1 MSRVMFVSQCAAAGL
16 MAAAACKYDARIAPE
31 PTGAARAPQ
40 FAAMAATAKGA
51 AGQNGRHIVTFRSQI
66 PTDFAARIG
75 QLGGQVLWTS
85 PGAGL
90 AVVRGLSSTSAASLA
105 SNQSVAEVDED
116 DLLQLD
122 KPMLGAVDAD
132 GPTGVQSADNP
143 AGAVRFARQWNMRAV
158 QADAAWAHGVLGSP
172 SVSIFMLDSGID
184 YLHADLLGR
193 VDLNRSV
200 DLLGTFDTQL
210 RNGTVVAFTE
220 ADTVAK
226 YFPTR
231 LPITDLFFHGTHT
244 GATVSSN
251 AVRTAGITSKT
262 KLVAV
267 KVCGYINLC
276 PFSSILEG
284 VLYGAGNGADVMN
297 LSLGG
302 AFLKKGNKAFIQ
314 LIARVFEFAHS
325 QGVTIVV
332 SAGNAAF
339 NLDTHG
345 NIYFSFCDTPD
356 VICVAATGP
365 TSDATGQTTLTGPW
379 TDVDAHAFYSNFGR
393 KAIDVAAP
401 GGNSSFGPDLP
412 APASRDV
419 FVWAPCSQ
427 TAIFT
432 DANGVKFFP
441 CAASSIFLIGAQ
453 GTSMSAPHVTG
464 TAAML
469 VSILGRNPDAIKQRI
484 EESADQI
491 GSIQVRGFYGNG
503 RLNVARAVGAIP

>member
-1 MSRVMFVSQCAAAGL
+1 MSLVRSVSRCATTGL
-16 MAAAACKYDARIAPE
+16 LAAAACSYDARVSPE
-31 PTGAARAPQ
+31 PAAARAPA
-40 FAAMAATAKGA
+40 FAVQAATRSG
-51 AGQNGRHIVTFRSQI
+51 AGQNGRHIVSFRGQI
-66 PTDFAARIG
+66 PTDFAAQIAH
-75 QLGGQVLWTS
+75 LGGQVLWTS

-116 DLLQLD
+116 DLLRLD
-122 KPMLGAVDAD
+122 KPTLGAVDA
-132 GPTGVQSADNP
+132 GGATGLQSADNP
-143 AGAVRFARQWNMRAV
+143 AGAVRFARQWNMLAV
-158 QADAAWAHGVLGSP
+158 QADAAWAHGFLGSP
-172 SVSIFMLDSGID
+172 SVSVFMLDSGID
-184 YLHADLLGR
+184 PHHADTEGR
-193 VDLNRSV
+193 VDATRSV
-200 DLLGTFDTQL
+200 DLLGTFDAQL
-210 RNGTVVAFTE
+210 PDGSTVPFTE
-220 ADTVAK
+220 ADTVQK
-226 YFPTR
+226 YFPGKEVY
-231 LPITDLFFHGTHT
+231 TDLFFHGTHT

-251 AVRTAGITSKT
+251 AVRTAGVTSKT

-276 PFSSILEG
+276 PFSSILGG
-284 VLYGAGNGADVMN
+284 VLYGAANGADVMN

-345 NIYFSFCDTPD
+345 NIYFSFCDTPG

-365 TSDATGQTTLTGPW
+365 TSDATGQTTATGPW

-401 GGNSSFGPDLP
+401 GGNQSAGPPLP
-412 APASRDV
+412 FPAFRGA
-419 FVWAPCSQ
+419 FVWAACSQ
-427 TAIFT
+427 TIY
-432 DANGVKFFP
+432 P
-441 CAASSIFLIGAQ
+441 PLAAQLGLGACSTLPRFIVGAE

-464 TAAML
+464 TAALL
-469 VSILGRNPDAIKQRI
+469 VSILGRNPDAIKERI
-484 EESADQI
+484 DESADQV
-491 GSIQVRGFYGNG
+491 GGVQVRGFYGNG